1 MTISGQ
7 NSAWLKVFYLARSYT
22 TKRGWSMIQPF
33 QSSLWT
39 IVHFPLFC
47 GPIKGSSSYSTWC
60 AEHITWIFISLLNSR
75 HGTTTFEYKKYKN
88 KFGMDGVFCSSM
100 PRKLFSA
107 SKEGQQSWEESVV
120 GFSGIT
126 HYFLCTK
133 IRRDF
138 FFLKAYKIN
147 FHIRW

>member
-1 MTISGQ
+1 MAKSFLFGKVIYDKKRLEHDTAISEFTVDH
-7 NSAWLKVFYLARSYT
+7 ST
-22 TKRGWSMIQPF
+22 
-33 QSSLWT
+33 
-39 IVHFPLFC
+39 FPLFC

-75 HGTTTFEYKKYKN
+75 HGTTTLEYKKYKN

-107 SKEGQQSWEESVV
+107 SNEGQQSGEESVV

-138 FFLKAYKIN
+138 FLKTYKKN
-147 FHIRW
+147 FHIG

>member
-1 MTISGQ
+1 MAKSFLFGKVIYDKKRLEHDTAISEFTVDH
-7 NSAWLKVFYLARSYT
+7 ST
-22 TKRGWSMIQPF
+22 
-33 QSSLWT
+33 
-39 IVHFPLFC
+39 FPLFC

-107 SKEGQQSWEESVV
+107 SNEGQQSGEESVV

-138 FFLKAYKIN
+138 YLTTYKIN
-147 FHIRW
+147 FPIR